1 VEVRVRRQDRRPA
14 RRQRLR
20 ADGLRRHHDRLVQ
33 RHREGDRPRPAH
45 GYRVRHER
53 SARAAV
59 LREARRADL
68 PRPRDRRAAQL
79 LRRDRQDDR
88 RGGSR
93 DRRSSFR
100 ASHPDSRGA
109 SRSARCAR
117 AEADR
122 RGDGRQRSLR
132 DDLRRPPAE
141 GGHPRAAAATPP
153 PGGRAGRGSR
163 PGAQARGQAEVLAG
177 ATSGLIIGRSGGIL
191 RHPPPGRRPG
201 ALIPSNRG
209 RGRPG
214 RYHARMTIAA
224 PTVETF
230 LESTRDRRLESYFEL
245 LRIPSISTLSEHA
258 PDMVRAAEW
267 IAAEMRRI
275 GLEHVEVSPAGGHP
289 VVYGDWLHAPD
300 APTILV
306 YCHYDVQPVD
316 PIDLWETA
324 PFDPFVK
331 DGRVVGR
338 GSADDKGQ
346 LHMHLKAAE
355 AVLATRGELPLNL
368 RYTFEGEEEST
379 SANLPGW
386 LEANRER
393 LAADAVVISDTGFFE
408 GNVPAITTS
417 LRGLLYT
424 QIDVVGSPV
433 DLHSGGFG
441 GAVQNPANALAK
453 IIAALKADDGTV
465 LVPGFYDDVEPASKQ
480 ERFEL
485 SCLPFDEEAF
495 RAQTGVP
502 ALVAGEPGFSV
513 LECMGV
519 RPTL

>member
-1 VEVRVRRQDRRPA
+1 
-14 RRQRLR
+14 
-20 ADGLRRHHDRLVQ
+20 
-33 RHREGDRPRPAH
+33 
-45 GYRVRHER
+45 
-53 SARAAV
+53 
-59 LREARRADL
+59 
-68 PRPRDRRAAQL
+68 
-79 LRRDRQDDR
+79 
-88 RGGSR
+88 
-93 DRRSSFR
+93 
-100 ASHPDSRGA
+100 
-109 SRSARCAR
+109 
-117 AEADR
+117 
-122 RGDGRQRSLR
+122 
-132 DDLRRPPAE
+132 
-141 GGHPRAAAATPP
+141 
-153 PGGRAGRGSR
+153 
-163 PGAQARGQAEVLAG
+163 
-177 ATSGLIIGRSGGIL
+177 
-191 RHPPPGRRPG
+191 
-201 ALIPSNRG
+201 
-209 RGRPG
+209 
-214 RYHARMTIAA
+214 MTIAA

-368 RYTFEGEEEST
+368 RYIFEGEEEST

-519 RPTL
+519 RPTLDVNGIWGGFSGEGSKTIIPAHAHAKVSCRLVPDQDGDKLFEAFRDYVAEVAPKGVEVSVQNLGTAKPLRMDPEHPVARAAARALEATFGQAPVFIRSGGSIPVASLFNSTLGLPVVMLGFTNPDDNAHAPNETMVLLNYETGLRTITQLWDDLGSMSPQAARLGGTTA